1 MGAHG
6 QAHAISSQ
14 RVADSLQTEQQE
26 DSGLR
31 QVTRGR
37 GATAYVRVVFGKSP
51 SVVHAIR
58 GSGTVVGRNAG
69 DAVQIEDGRM
79 SRQHVRIEHGVAG
92 WQLVDLGSRNGGFID
107 GRGFRPNVTVPLPDG
122 AVVRLGDSLL
132 VFRTTHAD
140 DRDATAEAF
149 PGVSPAAVAVRRRLA
164 ALAASPGHILV
175 LGETGTGKERVAR
188 ALAASRADAPF
199 VTTNCAE
206 LTHELARSELFGHQR
221 GAFSGATQAKQG
233 LVDSAADGVLF
244 LDEVGELALDV
255 QGDLLRFLEDGSYRP
270 LGSVELRHSAARVV
284 AATNIDLDDAVANNR
299 FRRDL
304 AARLRA
310 SNAPLELP
318 PLRERRE
325 DIPLWAQMFLREARC
340 TEDEPWSVGALECLL
355 LYPWLENLRELRGV
369 VRTLVADGVE
379 MPVPSEALPARIAE
393 HRGMLRGGPTPPL
406 VDEPTPP
413 REPERVEI
421 EEALRRTG
429 GRVKT
434 AAAQLGI
441 DRRKL
446 YRLCERLGIALEEHR
461 GNEQGKEE

>member
-1 MGAHG
+1 
-6 QAHAISSQ
+6 
-14 RVADSLQTEQQE
+14 VPDSLQTEQQE
-26 DSGLR
+26 DSGLPR
-31 QVTRGR
+31 GTRGR
-37 GATAYVRVVFGKSP
+37 GATAYLRVVFGTSP
-51 SVVHAIR
+51 QQVHEIR
-58 GSGTVVGRNAG
+58 GAGSVIGRNAG
-69 DAVQIEDGRM
+69 DAIQIEDSRM

-92 WQLVDLGSRNGGFID
+92 WQLVDLGSRNGGFVD
-107 GRGFRPNVTVPLPDG
+107 GRGFRPHVTVPLADG

-132 VFRTTHAD
+132 VFRTSHTD
-140 DRDATAEAF
+140 DRQATADAF
-149 PGVSPAAVAVRRRLA
+149 PGVSPDAVAVRRRLA
-164 ALAASPGHILV
+164 ALAASPGHVLV

-188 ALAASRADAPF
+188 ALATSRTDAPF

-221 GAFSGATQAKQG
+221 GAFSGATAAKQG
-233 LVDSAADGVLF
+233 LVDLAGDGVLF

-284 AATNIDLDDAVANNR
+284 AATNIDLEDAVANNR

-310 SNAPLELP
+310 SNAPLDLP

-325 DIPLWAQMFLREARC
+325 DIPLWAQMFLREAGC
-340 TEDEPWSVGALECLL
+340 TTEDAWSVGALECLL

-369 VRTLVADGVE
+369 VRTFVTEGVE
-379 MPVPSEALPARIAE
+379 MPIASEALPVRLAE
-393 HRGMLRGGPTPPL
+393 HRGLLRGGPTPPL

-429 GRVKT
+429 GRMKT
-434 AAAQLGI
+434 AATQLGI

-446 YRLCERLGIALEEHR
+446 YRLCERFGIALEEHR
-461 GNEQGKEE
+461 GTEQGKEE